1 MRLLSTYRSAM
12 AFTLIEI
19 VMATGF
25 SAMVIGATIYGYIMS
40 AKRAEWSAYSLAAH
54 SMAMQRVEQARAAK
68 WDPAGF
74 PPVDDLTY
82 KPAVVDILDIPISGT
97 NIASA
102 TSTTTIVTI
111 STNPLLKKI
120 RVETVWPFVNRG
132 IFTNVVVTYR
142 AP

>member
-1 MRLLSTYRSAM
+1 M

-74 PPVDDLTY
+74 PPVDDLTN

-97 NIASA
+97 NIAYA

-142 AP
+142 APDQ